1 MYFKHLSFDLFI
13 IRRFMPYT
21 IKAEKRDS
29 KGKTANR
36 GLRRNGMVPAVL
48 YGRGEETLNL
58 TINEKEFSH
67 LLEKIKGHSPII
79 DMELAGEAIK
89 CVIKLI
95 QRNPVSLGLLHV
107 DFQKIHAQ
115 EKISVNVP
123 VILIGAD
130 AAAGVKAGGILDYH
144 LRELPIRA
152 QVDKIPEHVEINI
165 TELKLGHSIHISDLK
180 IEGVEFTLPADT
192 TIVSILAPRKVE
204 EVVAPVVAEE
214 ELKEPEVITEKK
226 EEVPAEEGKEKEK
239 EKKSPEKGAEKV
251 KEAAPK
257 KEKK

>member
-1 MYFKHLSFDLFI
+1 
-13 IRRFMPYT
+13 MPYS

-48 YGRGEETLNL
+48 YGRGEETVNL
-58 TINEKEFSH
+58 TINDKEFTH

-79 DMELAGEAIK
+79 DMDLAGETIK

-95 QRNPVSLGLLHV
+95 QRNPVSMNLLHV

-115 EKISVNVP
+115 EKISVAVP

-130 AAAGVKAGGILDYH
+130 KAAGVKAGGILEHH
-144 LRELPIRA
+144 LREVPIRA
-152 QVDKIPEHVEINI
+152 QLDKIPEHIEIDI
-165 TELKLGHSIHISDLK
+165 TELKLGHSYHISDLK
-180 IEGVEFTLPADT
+180 VEGVEFTMPKDT
-192 TIVSILAPRKVE
+192 TVVSILAPRKVE

-214 ELKEPEVITEKK
+214 EELKEPEVITEKK
-226 EEVPAEEGKEKEK
+226 KEEAPAEEGKEKEK
-239 EKKSPEKGAEKV
+239 EKKSPEKGAEKA